1 VFIGV
6 EVPVKPQN
14 FRAGAAGRHVLA
26 RKGLDALIPVLSRRG
41 YQVVGPT
48 VRDGAIIYDRV
59 ASLDDLPKG
68 WGDDQEAGR
77 YRLRR
82 RSDEALFGYASST
95 QSWKRFLH
103 PPDQHLSTI
112 SREGEGLGVSHDASE
127 PPAVAFLGVRPC
139 DLRAIAILDRI
150 FIEDRFADSGYRE
163 RRGRSFIVAV
173 NCGDPSAT
181 CFCASMG
188 TGPGAEK
195 GYDLLLTEIL
205 EGGHRFLAQAGTPAG
220 EEVLSELG
228 AGAAPAADG
237 AAEARILSRARD
249 AMRRSVQME
258 GIKDLLYA
266 ASEHP
271 RWQEVA
277 GRCLACA
284 NCTLACPT
292 CFCTTVD
299 DTSDVGVQS
308 AERRRR
314 WDSCFTLSFSY
325 IHGGSIRNSVAARYR
340 QWLTHKLGS
349 WQDQFGSPGC
359 VGCGRCITWCPAG
372 IDITE
377 EARAIRGGPKEE

>member
-1 VFIGV
+1 M
-6 EVPVKPQN
+6 EPQN
-14 FRAGAAGRHVLA
+14 FRAGADGRHLLA
-26 RKGLDALIPVLSRRG
+26 RSGLDALIPLLRRRG
-41 YQVVGPT
+41 YEVVAPI
-48 VRDGAIIYDRV
+48 VRDGAIVYDRV
-59 ASLDDLPKG
+59 ESPADLPAG

-82 RSDEALFGYASST
+82 RSDEALFGYASSS

-103 PPDQHLSTI
+103 PPDQHLCRI
-112 SREGEGLGVSHDASE
+112 SRKGEGLEVSQENPES
-127 PPAVAFLGVRPC
+127 PAYAFLGVRPC
-139 DLRAIAILDRI
+139 DVRAIAILDRI
-150 FIEDRFADSGYRE
+150 FLEDRYADSGYRE
-163 RRGRSFIVAV
+163 RRNRLFVVAV
-173 NCGDPSAT
+173 NCGDPSPT
-181 CFCASMG
+181 CFCVSMG
-188 TGPGAEK
+188 TGPGAEE

-205 EGGHRFLAQAGTPAG
+205 EGGHRFLVQAGTAAG

-228 AGAAPAADG
+228 ARAAEPADG
-237 AAEARILSRARD
+237 EAAARVLSGARD
-249 AMRRSVQME
+249 SMRRSVQME

-266 ASEHP
+266 GDEHP

-277 GRCLACA
+277 ARCLACA

-299 DTSDVGVQS
+299 DTSDVGVQA
-308 AERRRR
+308 AERWRR

-340 QWLTHKLGS
+340 QWLTHKLAS

-377 EARAIRGGPKEE
+377 EARAIRGGSKEV